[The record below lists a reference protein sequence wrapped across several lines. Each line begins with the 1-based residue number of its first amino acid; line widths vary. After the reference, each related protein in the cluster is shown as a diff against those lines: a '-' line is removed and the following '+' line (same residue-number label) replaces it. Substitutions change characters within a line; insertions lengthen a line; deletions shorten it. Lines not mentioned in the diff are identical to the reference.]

1 MFGGFSLFSTST
13 AQALVAVRGPAV
25 TYGLLKFTPLIESHA
40 HSLDI
45 SGFTIR
51 RGSEKFTLQ
60 DIPVS
65 QILPEAAR
73 SDIVIRTYERDE
85 DERSTYLEIDFEIR
99 EYDERVRIHFR
110 AVENDAMPD
119 MLFYEVE
126 DEAGDW
132 LPVED
137 VNFVDLLPESFIR
150 TMEACAMA
158 AINPHNLDLLPMAAE

>member
-1 MFGGFSLFSTST
+1 MTIPSLNLVSISFPVPKKSPSKKFLSHMKIFVINFLFYPRFSTLLLTRRSFPPKRHNTRSSVWMFGGFSLFSTST

-65 QILPEAAR
+65 QILR
-73 SDIVIRTYERDE
+73 SEEHTSELQ
-85 DERSTYLEIDFEIR
+85 SLM
-99 EYDERVRIHFR
+99 RISY
-110 AVENDAMPD
+110 A
-119 MLFYEVE
+119 
-126 DEAGDW
+126 
-132 LPVED
+132 
-137 VNFVDLLPESFIR
+137 
-150 TMEACAMA
+150 
-158 AINPHNLDLLPMAAE
+158 

>member
-1 MFGGFSLFSTST
+1 MRIRDWSSDVCSSDL
-13 AQALVAVRGPAV
+13 
-25 TYGLLKFTPLIESHA
+25 PLIESHA

-119 MLFYEVE
+119 ILFYEVE
-126 DEAGDW
+126 DEAASGRASCRAS
-132 LPVED
+132 VCQY
-137 VNFVDLLPESFIR
+137 V
-150 TMEACAMA
+150 
-158 AINPHNLDLLPMAAE
+158 

>member
-110 AVENDAMPD
+110 AVENRSEEHTSELQSLMRISYAVFC
-119 MLFYEVE
+119 LKKKKKEY
-126 DEAGDW
+126 
-132 LPVED
+132 
-137 VNFVDLLPESFIR
+137 N
-150 TMEACAMA
+150 T
-158 AINPHNLDLLPMAAE
+158 

>member
-73 SDIVIRTYERDE
+73 SDIVIRSEEHTSELQ
-85 DERSTYLEIDFEIR
+85 SLM
-99 EYDERVRIHFR
+99 RISY
-110 AVENDAMPD
+110 AVFCLKHKNNQKISQH
-119 MLFYEVE
+119 YK
-126 DEAGDW
+126 
-132 LPVED
+132 
-137 VNFVDLLPESFIR
+137 
-150 TMEACAMA
+150 
-158 AINPHNLDLLPMAAE
+158 